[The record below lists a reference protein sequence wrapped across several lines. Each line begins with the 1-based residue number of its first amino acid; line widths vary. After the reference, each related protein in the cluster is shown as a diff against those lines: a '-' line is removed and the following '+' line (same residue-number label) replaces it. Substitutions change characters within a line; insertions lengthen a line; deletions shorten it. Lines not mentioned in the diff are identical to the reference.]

1 MVAKERWAVS
11 KKDGFVTYYWSP
23 YRIAV
28 TSPWTRDLAL
38 IAWWDDKPSAERS
51 FGHSQWVPVRES
63 DVIADLVGE
72 ALSK

>member
-1 MVAKERWAVS
+1 MAAKERWAVS
-11 KKDGFVTYYWSP
+11 KKDGFVTYYWSAIR
-23 YRIAV
+23 YAV
-28 TSPWTRDLAL
+28 PSVWTRDLAL
-38 IAWWDDKPSAERS
+38 IVWWDDKPSAERS